1 MFRNRAWRLGVIT
14 ILAAT
19 LSTGGAQAAASQ
31 DLARVPASM
40 LAALQRDLGLTAIQA
55 RTRLEQEATA
65 ANIEAQLIVEL
76 GDSFAGAYFD
86 PHIGALVVGTTDTAK
101 ATTIRHAGARPRIMS
116 RSFTTLHT
124 IKARLDVAVH
134 RVPQAVTGWYIDVY
148 SNNIV
153 ISVHGA
159 SRDATTDAFLAEMH
173 TDGLRVV
180 TETMKPTPT
189 AEVVGG
195 HNIYFGSGSG
205 CSLGFSAIRNVDG
218 SKRMI
223 TAGHCTEGEATVRG
237 YDGAHMGSV
246 VSTVFD
252 LEGDFGVSTVVDPW
266 VQTAKIERY
275 NGTFGSVSGST
286 EAPVGASV
294 CRSGYATGYR
304 CGTIQSRENVL
315 IYPWRGSYRVVGGLT
330 SSTACSGPG
339 DSGGPVVSGT
349 QAQGIHSG
357 ATVHACSYDGTSYY
371 QPINEVLTKYGF
383 RLVATA

>member
-1 MFRNRAWRLGVIT
+1 MFRNRAWRFGVIT
-14 ILAAT
+14 LLATT
-19 LSTGGAQAAASQ
+19 LSTGGAQAAAPQ
-31 DLARVPASM
+31 DFARVPASM
-40 LAALQRDLGLTAIQA
+40 LAALQRDLGLSAVQA
-55 RTRLEQEATA
+55 RARLEREATA
-65 ANIEAQLIVEL
+65 ADIEARLVVAL
-76 GDSFAGAYFD
+76 GDSFAGAFFD

-101 ATTIRHAGARPRIMS
+101 ATTIRRAGARPRIMP
-116 RSFTTLHT
+116 RSVTTLHT
-124 IKARLDVAVH
+124 IKARLDVAAH

-148 SNNIV
+148 SNTIV

-159 SRDATTDAFLAEMH
+159 SRDATTDAFLAEMRS
-173 TDGLRVV
+173 DGLKVV
-180 TETMKPTPT
+180 TETTKPAPN

-195 HNIYFGSGSG
+195 HNIYLGSGSG
-205 CSLGFSAIRNVDG
+205 CSLGFSAVRNVDG

-223 TAGHCTEGEATVRG
+223 TAGHCTEGEATVQG
-237 YDGAHMGSV
+237 YNGAHMGSV
-246 VSTVFD
+246 ASTVFD
-252 LEGDFGVSTVVDPW
+252 IEGDFGVSTVVDPW

-304 CGTIQSRENVL
+304 CGTIHSKENVV

-330 SSTACSGPG
+330 RNTACSGPG

-371 QPINEVLTKYGF
+371 QPINEILTKHGF
-383 RLVATA
+383 RLVTTA